1 MTIRELHDITG
12 ETTTIYIIW
21 NGQIRELD
29 RRDVLDI
36 SAYGKYLID
45 EIQAINHQE
54 LAARIKAIPATN

>member
-12 ETTTIYIIW
+12 ESTTIYIIW